1 MKANS
6 IVNRNYYI
14 KVYGLGY
21 NTLVGWPTLV
31 EILGEHLANKVLAKA
46 LTLRTDKATMKFR
59 RGLKV
64 DIYPK

>member
-6 IVNRNYYI
+6 IINRNYYI

-21 NTLVGWPTLV
+21 NTLVGWPKLV
-31 EILGEHLANKVLAKA
+31 EIFGEQLANKVLAKA
-46 LTLRTDKATMKFR
+46 MTTKTDKLTLKFR
-59 RGLKV
+59 RGIKV

>member
-6 IVNRNYYI
+6 IINRNYYI

-21 NTLVGWPTLV
+21 NTLVGWPKLV
-31 EILGEHLANKVLAKA
+31 EILGEQLANKVLAKA
-46 LTLRTDKATMKFR
+46 MTTIKDKTTMKFR
-59 RGLKV
+59 RGIKV